1 LEKGLAT
8 FLLLASLD
16 VESVV
21 EFYDIFHK
29 TLLIYLL
36 PVMLFDCISITMGYK
51 ALCPPDLGLR
61 WYSAIARVMMEILP
75 CLIPWTDM
83 QISSLISM
91 VCMELNNSY
100 NLLRRI
106 LELTV
111 PGIDPA
117 IPVKIPKWQND
128 DIFDFAIAFIW

>member
-1 LEKGLAT
+1 
-8 FLLLASLD
+8 
-16 VESVV
+16 
-21 EFYDIFHK
+21 
-29 TLLIYLL
+29 
-36 PVMLFDCISITMGYK
+36 
-51 ALCPPDLGLR
+51 
-61 WYSAIARVMMEILP
+61 MEILP

>member
-1 LEKGLAT
+1 MSYNDIIYIHREVRENWDHPRGYSCSPQIDRILEKGLAT

-61 WYSAIARVMMEILP
+61 
-75 CLIPWTDM
+75 
-83 QISSLISM
+83 
-91 VCMELNNSY
+91 
-100 NLLRRI
+100 
-106 LELTV
+106 
-111 PGIDPA
+111 
-117 IPVKIPKWQND
+117 
-128 DIFDFAIAFIW
+128 